1 MTFSLHVQ
9 TSSFPRTPATFS
21 FPESTEAPGPLLH
34 QQHLPWRRQAEAGA
48 AFPPQCLGARLGGG
62 ASFFFKARSFKGTE
76 AARRPSMQTCGTPGE
91 HVLRAEPPWKQRP
104 REQLGTRGQTPPP
117 PAQGSRREQRAARAR
132 KEQRAKECAVTSG
145 PEKRGGTMAAG
156 DPATAPEPGGW
167 PPALPHS
174 GLGSTLM
181 PVCAGSTAGRLP
193 VPPELGTCP
202 HGAQCCL
209 TNRRPGH
216 LGPLSQLTPQG
227 FRCGSGL
234 PALASFSHPQ
244 RERNSR
250 LPRGRTGPPL
260 VWGEPC
266 PPRAAPSPQEP
277 IPQTH
282 WWWVPPP
289 TSQAED

>member
-1 MTFSLHVQ
+1 MEAGLPSSSRQGASKGQKQPEGLACKPAAPQGSTFSGQ
-9 TSSFPRTPATFS
+9 S
-21 FPESTEAPGPLLH
+21 
-34 QQHLPWRRQAEAGA
+34 
-48 AFPPQCLGARLGGG
+48 RLGSRDPGSSWGQGG
-62 ASFFFKARSFKGTE
+62 R
-76 AARRPSMQTCGTPGE
+76 
-91 HVLRAEPPWKQRP
+91 
-104 REQLGTRGQTPPP
+104 PPP